1 MGDLGLDSLTSIDVG
16 VQLEG
21 LLPHRR
27 DHLTIDPECTL
38 ASLLQILRPPQ
49 SPPITSSTKESNVVN
64 DDLEAKVIRSPSVS
78 PSLSITA
85 NGVATVLEPATALV
99 ANLSQEMTQAIS
111 SNPEVIQY
119 APGRTPLML
128 IHDGGGTAFAYY
140 SLDNLERT
148 IIGVHCPGLQ
158 EGKGIVSVHH
168 AADEYAAIARQYL
181 KQSCPGHSKLVVG
194 GWSLGGT
201 ISITMAALFPDLV
214 AGVVT
219 IDTTPPGVD
228 GLTAQQAE
236 SVLLH
241 PWSRTDGIHG
251 LVRRQLQLNTR
262 ASFSNQE
269 YKTTVRVSAVNV
281 PVYVI
286 CAMDP
291 FRPPESLELP
301 DSCSELLLNFKRP
314 KAAEVAWKA
323 LLGERLLGVHT
334 IPGNHWTMFLP
345 VNIKTTTEAL
355 RQGLDAIEG
364 WLNNVG

>member
-1 MGDLGLDSLTSIDVG
+1 LSDLGLDSLTSIDVG

-38 ASLLQILRPPQ
+38 ASLLQILRPSQ
-49 SPPITSSTKESNVVN
+49 SPPITSSTKESHAVN
-64 DDLEAKVIRSPSVS
+64 DDLEEKEIRSPSVS
-78 PSLSITA
+78 PSMSITP
-85 NGVATVLEPATALV
+85 NGVPTVLAPATALI

-111 SNPEVIQY
+111 SNPEVIRY
-119 APGRTPLML
+119 VPGCTPLML

-140 SLDNLERT
+140 SLGNLDRT

-158 EGKGIVSVHH
+158 EGKGIVSVQH
-168 AADEYAAIARQYL
+168 AANEYAAIARQYL
-181 KQSCPGHSKLVVG
+181 EQSCPGHSKLVVG

-201 ISITMAALFPDLV
+201 ISLIMAALFPDLV

-219 IDTTPPGVD
+219 IDTTPPGVEA
-228 GLTAQQAE
+228 LTVEQAE

-251 LVRRQLQLNTR
+251 LVRKQLQLNTR
-262 ASFSNQE
+262 SLFSNPE
-269 YKTTVRVSAVNV
+269 YKTTLRVSAVNV

-291 FRPPESLELP
+291 FLPPKSLQLP
-301 DSCSELLLNFKRP
+301 DSCSQYLLNFKQPRV
-314 KAAEVAWKA
+314 AEVTWKA
-323 LLGERLLGVHT
+323 LLGERLLGVQS
-334 IPGNHWTMFLP
+334 IPGNHWTMFTP
-345 VNIKTTTEAL
+345 ANAQTTTEAL